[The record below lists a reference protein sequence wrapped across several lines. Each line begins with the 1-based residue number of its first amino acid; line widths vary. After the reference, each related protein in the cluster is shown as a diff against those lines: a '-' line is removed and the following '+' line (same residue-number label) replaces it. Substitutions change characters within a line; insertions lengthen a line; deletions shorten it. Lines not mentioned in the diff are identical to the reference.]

1 MNLTP
6 PQNYLNILIAIVF
19 ALMIWS
25 VLNVNAP
32 AKPSLQKAV
41 EAITYVK
48 DKAGIC
54 YASLASDTGGGHE
67 AVSITAVP
75 CEKVRL

>member
-1 MNLTP
+1 MKKSILFLLT
-6 PQNYLNILIAIVF
+6 
-19 ALMIWS
+19 ALMLAGCS
-25 VLNVNAP
+25 DHPSKALQ
-32 AKPSLQKAV
+32 KLSLQKAV

-54 YASLASDTGGGHE
+54 YASLASDTSGGYE
-67 AVSITAVP
+67 VISITAVP